1 MIFFRRC
8 CSKWSNA
15 CDVSW
20 TQSLL
25 LFSLQFVVDSACL
38 FETFLRLDS
47 TVSLCCGWSACS
59 AGLCS
64 LTEAVLSARS
74 HRSEVRGSWTTSV
87 WRWSPR
93 YGLFV
98 LVCVSVC
105 VSGGRSEGRRWKRQS
120 KAEGGRG
127 AACKHPAG
135 NGTHPGKY
143 LSLLVT
149 QRGSQSL
156 HLALSYSQKIWGD
169 KGWKK
174 RERERVQWW
183 VNGKDV
189 IYSEN
194 VFFLPWM
201 ILSPPLYVTKNKSVL
216 SCGIGIFFLSSLN
229 KLKNQDKIHFHI
241 LPVKGLG

>member
-1 MIFFRRC
+1 MNPITTFIFTSVC
-8 CSKWSNA
+8 CW
-15 CDVSW
+15 
-20 TQSLL
+20 
-25 LFSLQFVVDSACL
+25 FSLFIWDIPPS
-38 FETFLRLDS
+38 RLDS
-47 TVSLCCGWSACS
+47 IIMLWMICMFCWAMLTDRGW
-59 AGLCS
+59 
-64 LTEAVLSARS
+64 LSARS